1 MFSDHHRFSYNVIG
15 KSRYKNIIHDMS
27 SMNKNAIAGISV
39 ILIIIIV
46 GTTYYFMQNKT
57 ANIEL
62 QRLVEPIIKQSSG
75 EETSSQEAVE
85 NSVREEMQEEE
96 QYASPQQP
104 AAKPMTTDKS
114 PLSKPTTHKEETI
127 ATPPTK
133 QVQAPTS
140 FIVVPGQS
148 NVSFQLD
155 ELLFGSPKT
164 VIGTTS
170 SVNGEIIIDRRMPSR
185 SSIKRMA
192 IDARTFAT
200 DSDQRDNQIRKAI
213 LKSEVAGNEFIT
225 FVSRSINGL
234 STELKDGTSYFA
246 TIRGDLTIA
255 GVTREAIFNGS
266 FSLKNNSTIEGTALS
281 TIKRSDFGIVIPNL
295 SFIANVDE
303 EVKLSISFKAINQ

>member
-27 SMNKNAIAGISV
+27 FMNKNAIAGISV

-46 GTTYYFMQNKT
+46 GTTYYFTQNKT
-57 ANIEL
+57 ANIES

-96 QYASPQQP
+96 QYASLQQP

-114 PLSKPTTHKEETI
+114 PLSKPTAHKEETI

-192 IDARTFAT
+192 IDARTIAT

-234 STELKDGTSYFA
+234 SAELKDGTSHSV

-266 FSLKNNSTIEGTALS
+266 FLLKDNSTIEGTALS